1 MSLRERSMLIHPES
15 IFVVCQT
22 HFRRISMSQSTISVA
37 TQYSSHASLAGLVA
51 HVKARGIFE
60 EVRGGLHI
68 EQKTVKDSPQGKVQ
82 DILVALL
89 CGVQRL
95 VELNTLLR
103 QEVALQQAAGRSRCA
118 EQSVAQ
124 QTLDVATAENVA
136 ELQAVLTRLLSQHSQ
151 VARHSFRSAWLLLD
165 VDLTGRPAGKRA
177 Q

>member
-68 EQKTVKDSPQGKVQ
+68 EQKTVKDSPQDKVQ

-103 QEVALQQAAGRSRCA
+103 QEVAGRSRCA

-124 QTLDVATAENVA
+124 QTLDAATAENVA
-136 ELQAVLTRLLSQHSQ
+136 ELQAVLTRLL
-151 VARHSFRSAWLLLD
+151 
-165 VDLTGRPAGKRA
+165 
-177 Q
+177 